1 MRWVERVKDVRG
13 VSEQEKYDKN
23 KLLNSQRINFKEV
36 TLGIQNG
43 VRDFRMQAGLKLWCR
58 DMHRN
63 NDQFSEIRDFK

>member
-1 MRWVERVKDVRG
+1 MRWVERVKDVQG

-43 VRDFRMQAGLKLWCR
+43 VRDFSMQVGLKL
-58 DMHRN
+58 
-63 NDQFSEIRDFK
+63 